1 MFYLLILI
9 YSTFISLGLP
19 DSLVGTTWPV
29 MQVDFGAK
37 LSSAGLIAM
46 ITTAGTVVSSLS
58 SDTLIRCFGTGRV
71 TAVSVGLT
79 AIALFGFHASL
90 SLMGLCLWAIP
101 LGLGGGA
108 VDAGLNNFVA
118 FHYKAIH
125 MNWLHCFWG
134 VGASAGPVIVSLFIA
149 EPGGWRTGYL
159 VIALI
164 QAALSLLLFCTLFM
178 WKKVEFKKSE
188 KKEMA
193 RRSLPEL
200 LKTRGVPC
208 VLFSFFCYSTVEV
221 IVGLWGSSY
230 LVQHHHVT
238 AEQAA
243 IWGAVFYMGITAGRF
258 ISGIFALRL
267 SNTLLIRLGEVI
279 CLLGGVVLLLPF
291 SRFTVVGFLLIGM
304 GLAPIYPAMLFETPL
319 RFGRELSQGLM
330 GVQMACAYIGGTFM
344 PPLFGVVAEKTSI
357 EIFPWVILFVVAIML
372 LNNEK
377 VTILLKKTRS

>member
-29 MQVDFGAK
+29 MQADLGAN

-58 SDTLIRCFGTGRV
+58 SDALIHRFGTGRV
-71 TAVSVGLT
+71 TASSVALT
-79 AIALFGFHASL
+79 AVALFGFQASL
-90 SLMGLCLWAIP
+90 SLTGLCLWAIP

-118 FHYKAIH
+118 LHYKAIH

-134 VGASAGPVIVSLFIA
+134 VGASAGPVIVSLFMA

-188 KKEMA
+188 KKETA

-230 LVQHHHVT
+230 LVQYYHVT

-291 SRFTVVGFLLIGM
+291 SSFTVAGFLLIGM

-344 PPLFGVVAEKTSI
+344 PPLFGVAAEKTSI
-357 EIFPWVILFVVAIML
+357 EIFPWVILVIVVIML

-377 VTILLKKTRS
+377 VTILLKETRS

>member
-1 MFYLLILI
+1 LFYLLILI

-29 MQVDFGAK
+29 MQADFGAK

-58 SDTLIRCFGTGRV
+58 SDTLIRRFGTGRV
-71 TAVSVGLT
+71 TAVSVTLT

-118 FHYKAIH
+118 LHYKAIH

-134 VGASAGPVIVSLFIA
+134 VGASVGPVIVSQFIA

-164 QAALSLLLFCTLFM
+164 QAALSILLFCTLFM
-178 WKKVEFKKSE
+178 WKRVENKTSE
-188 KKEMA
+188 KKEAA
-193 RRSLPEL
+193 RRSLREL
-200 LKTRGVPC
+200 LKIRGVHC
-208 VLFSFFCYSTVEV
+208 ALFSFFCYSTVEV
-221 IVGLWGSSY
+221 IAGLWGSSY
-230 LVQHHHVT
+230 LVRYHHVT
-238 AEQAA
+238 VEQAA

-291 SRFTVVGFLLIGM
+291 SQFTVIGFLLIGM

-372 LNNEK
+372 VNNEK
-377 VTILLKKTRS
+377 ITIILKKARS